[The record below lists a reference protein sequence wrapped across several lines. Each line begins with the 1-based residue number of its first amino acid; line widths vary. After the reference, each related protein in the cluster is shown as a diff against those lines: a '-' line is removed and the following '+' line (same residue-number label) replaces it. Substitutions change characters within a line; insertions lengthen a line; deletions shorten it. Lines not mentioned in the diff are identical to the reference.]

1 MSGKRKAKNST
12 EQTRPAT
19 SGGLGRFDAMVA
31 WWLSPME
38 RSAIAPVR
46 GLLGL
51 MAALYFIDALTDVS
65 FWFGVDGVHSSRN
78 VAEFLQIS
86 GLGDAASVS
95 ISPLFLTDA
104 IWVYQVYCFVTIV
117 LSVMLMAGRGGRSVG
132 VAVWL
137 AVVFWANRLMW
148 LAGLTE
154 TLLSLTLFAT
164 CFAPAWKWSLTK
176 ASASNQKTLESVSAE
191 SLSAELTATSSVA
204 TGLAIRLAAV
214 QTSLIVVA
222 TWLSMLAGTV
232 WWNGTGSIAL
242 AAPESV
248 RTLALVD
255 RMQNP
260 LVYETITLWIFVAA
274 PVGLW
279 LSWGR
284 GHVGKARRI
293 GVALLMAW
301 AMTLAVLGSHWI
313 YGGVLVSGFLAI
325 AMGVRGKAGPQGHR
339 ATGLQGHRVS
349 GAHGFRATVT

>member
-104 IWVYQVYCFVTIV
+104 IWVYQVYCFVAIV
-117 LSVMLMAGRGGRSVG
+117 LSVMLMAGRGGWSVG

-164 CFAPAWKWSLTK
+164 CFAPAWKWTLTK
-176 ASASNQKTLESVSAE
+176 ANASGPVSAE
-191 SLSAELTATSSVA
+191 PGAAETMAASSVA

-260 LVYETITLWIFVAA
+260 LVYETITLWIFLAA

-284 GHVGKARRI
+284 GHVGKTRRI

-325 AMGVRGKAGPQGHR
+325 AMGVRSMAGPQGHSDL
-339 ATGLQGHRVS
+339 GD
-349 GAHGFRATVT
+349 